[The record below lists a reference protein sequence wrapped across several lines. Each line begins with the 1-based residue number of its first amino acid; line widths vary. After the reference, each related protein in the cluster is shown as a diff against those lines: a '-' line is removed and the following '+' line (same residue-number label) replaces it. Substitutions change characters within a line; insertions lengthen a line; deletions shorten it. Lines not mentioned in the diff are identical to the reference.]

1 MSVRST
7 EQDYFL
13 IIIKKRKTGIG
24 PGKHPMGFSYC
35 VTEPHCA
42 PRNLLTGTAGRRT
55 TSSSPRTPLEVAGR
69 GSCAPACPAASAAS
83 HLGLLALTGGLRVSG
98 GGGGVSCR
106 RAAVRA
112 CSAVL
117 GAVGQWRRRRRELPQ
132 AGCLGLL
139 LLCFGLRA
147 VAAAAA

>member
-42 PRNLLTGTAGRRT
+42 PTILLTGTAGRRT

-117 GAVGQWRRRRRELPQ
+117 GAVRQWRRRWRELLQ
-132 AGCLGLL
+132 AGYPNF
-139 LLCFGLRA
+139 LCCAWGCGS